1 MSHCEKEKQTALCC
15 DCPDRLSPDIP
26 VTLNHWLTNFE
37 YQGWRL
43 WYDTL
48 EVPGEDNRLCLYGRC
63 CVCGKCLCIGV
74 SAKSDQ
80 STDSFLAQVYRS
92 MYQLRQEK
100 YLSSADF
107 RKAVV
112 SLFHEE
118 DQPFVRNWLTLPEN
132 QSVRQM
138 YRHDARGEQ

>member
-1 MSHCEKEKQTALCC
+1 MPHCEKEQQAERCC

-26 VTLNHWLTNFE
+26 VALNHWQVNFE

-48 EVPGEDNRLCLYGRC
+48 EQPGEDNRLCLYGHCR
-63 CVCGKCLCIGV
+63 VCGKCLCIGV
-74 SAKSDQ
+74 SAQSNQ

-92 MYQLRQEK
+92 MYQLRQAK

-107 RKAVV
+107 REAFV
-112 SLFHEE
+112 SIFHET
-118 DQPFVRNWLTLPEN
+118 DQPFVRQWLSQPEN
-132 QSVRQM
+132 QSVWQM
-138 YRHDARGEQ
+138 YRHDVGGEQ